1 MPCCTRDAPS
11 ARDRTTASKGS
22 CNNTEGEKRSE
33 TYLEDEGAA
42 APVKRN
48 RKRCRCR
55 ELRER
60 EREKFK
66 RDNSVSVSY
75 TTKGKNPPKEE
86 CGCGGQSSFQA
97 YLLNKIRLDPVPSSE
112 GGRDYSEIPSIPG
125 QSSSEL
131 SSPPPRRGKRER
143 WRMGNPRSWSPHFFI
158 FLFSALSLVNLTR
171 TISSSFPRPGCSL
184 SEAIVARPRR
194 GREGYMFYRRNSS

>member
-1 MPCCTRDAPS
+1 MSRIT
-11 ARDRTTASKGS
+11 
-22 CNNTEGEKRSE
+22 
-33 TYLEDEGAA
+33 
-42 APVKRN
+42 
-48 RKRCRCR
+48 RKRG
-55 ELRER
+55 RER
-60 EREKFK
+60 NLKGTTRFLFC
-66 RDNSVSVSY
+66 

-86 CGCGGQSSFQA
+86 RGCGGQSSFQA